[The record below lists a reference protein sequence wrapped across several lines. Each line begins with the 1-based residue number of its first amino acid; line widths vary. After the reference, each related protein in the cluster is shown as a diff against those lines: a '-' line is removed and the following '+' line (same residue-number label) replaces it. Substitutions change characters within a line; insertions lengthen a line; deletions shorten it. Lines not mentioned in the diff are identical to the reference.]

1 MNSRVLKSL
10 ANEVIEPFGLFLR
23 NCEECVGRILIRVVF
38 RKSCDGQI

>member
-10 ANEVIEPFGLFLR
+10 ANEVIEPFGLLR